1 MKSLIGIPLSPRTML
16 EMSNDEFITIN
27 NIESGEEDR
36 ELSQE
41 GELDQVQYLR
51 VSSKTIFESLIR

>member
-1 MKSLIGIPLSPRTML
+1 MKSLIGIPLSPLTML

>member
-1 MKSLIGIPLSPRTML
+1 ML

-51 VSSKTIFESLIR
+51 VSSKTIFESLIRYIV